1 MEMNLQK
8 SRTVN
13 SGEERD
19 SDFQNDHIMIFK
31 WLVSSHN
38 KQNHNVYKETR
49 QSGCSE
55 EQNKL
60 AENIPEGI
68 QSLKLLYKN
77 LKQLH

>member
-1 MEMNLQK
+1 MEMNPQK
-8 SRTVN
+8 SRTAN

-31 WLVSSHN
+31 WLDFSHS
-38 KQNHNVYKETR
+38 KQNHNVCKETR
-49 QSGCSE
+49 QSGCSKE
-55 EQNKL
+55 LNKL

-77 LKQLH
+77 LKHLH

>member
-8 SRTVN
+8 SRTEN

-31 WLVSSHN
+31 WLVFSHN
-38 KQNHNVYKETR
+38 KENHNVCKETR
-49 QSGCSE
+49 QYGCSR

-60 AENIPEGI
+60 TENIPEDI